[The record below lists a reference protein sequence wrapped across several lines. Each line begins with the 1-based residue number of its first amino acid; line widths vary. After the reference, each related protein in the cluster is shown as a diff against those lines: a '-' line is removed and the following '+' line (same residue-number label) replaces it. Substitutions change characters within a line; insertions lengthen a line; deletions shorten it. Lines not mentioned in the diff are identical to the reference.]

1 MALVKV
7 TALKYITIIDP
18 FPMEG
23 VGHVTIQQEPG
34 QYKAYQMYDHQADR
48 LEQDHLSAAQAGGF
62 ITYEIEWGDDA
73 GLNTKRYAVFSF
85 VDITP
90 GGKILLGIVPAG
102 AAVEECAVKINTAF
116 DGNTQISVGDEA
128 VHARFMK
135 ITGNKPSLMATY
147 KNDVDFR
154 YTAATEIYVYF
165 PVGVPT
171 QGTAEVFV
179 YLA

>member
-48 LEQDHLSAAQAGGF
+48 LEQDHLVAAQAGGF
-62 ITYEIEWGDDA
+62 ITYEIEWDNA
-73 GLNTKRYAVFSF
+73 PEINIKRYASFTF
-85 VDITP
+85 VDVALGAP
-90 GGKILLGIVPAG
+90 LLLGTVPAG
-102 AAVEECAVKINTAF
+102 VAVSETAVKIGAAF
-116 DGNTQISVGDEA
+116 DGGTEISVGDA
-128 VHARFMK
+128 AAMARLMNK
-135 ITGNKPSLMATY
+135 KNNKPEKVGDY
-147 KNDVDFR
+147 KTDNDFR
-154 YTAATEIYVYF
+154 YTVSTEIYVYF
-165 PVGVPT
+165 PAGTPT
-171 QGTAEVFV
+171 QGAAEVFV